1 MFHSKF
7 GDDVDREH
15 SKKSEKSESEDAT
28 GNSDGRKQEMNE
40 ERENDMTSDDIC
52 DKTEKDSP
60 FSDENPC
67 RTFFAEL
74 DEITKKCKVPVENRQ
89 WGYLFSDS
97 EEDEATE
104 ELSENEDEYGEITG
118 DDKETTD
125 SEFYDTDLDDPPP
138 KTSTEG
144 KKVVYNENTL
154 PLEHHTNALYGTER
168 LILYVRKIHKFSLF
182 IPSIKKWI

>member
-7 GDDVDREH
+7 DSNISNESETGDDVDREH

-28 GNSDGRKQEMNE
+28 GNSDRRKQEMNE
-40 ERENDMTSDDIC
+40 ERENDKTSDDIC

-60 FSDENPC
+60 LSDDNPC
-67 RTFFAEL
+67 RTFFEEL
-74 DEITKKCKVPVENRQ
+74 DEITKKFKVPVESRQ

-104 ELSENEDEYGEITG
+104 EQSGDEDEYGEITG

-144 KKVVYNENTL
+144 KKIIYSENTFSSQ
-154 PLEHHTNALYGTER
+154 HHTYIFYYT
-168 LILYVRKIHKFSLF
+168 
-182 IPSIKKWI
+182 

>member
-7 GDDVDREH
+7 DSNISNESETGDDVDREH
-15 SKKSEKSESEDAT
+15 SKKSEESESEDAT
-28 GNSDGRKQEMNE
+28 GSSDGRKQQMGD
-40 ERENDMTSDDIC
+40 ERENDKTSDDIC

-60 FSDENPC
+60 LSGDNPC
-67 RTFFAEL
+67 RTFFEEL
-74 DEITKKCKVPVENRQ
+74 DEITKKCKVPVESRQ

-104 ELSENEDEYGEITG
+104 EQSGDEDEYDEMTG

-138 KTSTEG
+138 KPSTEG
-144 KKVVYNENTL
+144 KKTVYNENTF
-154 PLEHHTNALYGTER
+154 PSQHHTTIFYYT
-168 LILYVRKIHKFSLF
+168 
-182 IPSIKKWI
+182 

>member
-7 GDDVDREH
+7 DSNIPNESETGDDVREH
-15 SKKSEKSESEDAT
+15 SKESEKSGSEDAT
-28 GNSDGRKQEMNE
+28 GNSDRRKQEMNE
-40 ERENDMTSDDIC
+40 ERENDKTRDDIC

-60 FSDENPC
+60 LSGDNPC
-67 RTFFAEL
+67 RTFFEEL
-74 DEITKKCKVPVENRQ
+74 DEITKKCKVPVENSQ

-104 ELSENEDEYGEITG
+104 ELSENEDEYGEMTG

-138 KTSTEG
+138 KTTTEG
-144 KKVVYNENTL
+144 KKIVYNENTFL
-154 PLEHHTNALYGTER
+154 SQHHTY
-168 LILYVRKIHKFSLF
+168 IYF
-182 IPSIKKWI
+182 IIPRA

>member
-7 GDDVDREH
+7 DSNISNESETGDDVREH

-28 GNSDGRKQEMNE
+28 GNSDRRKQEMNE
-40 ERENDMTSDDIC
+40 ERENDKTSNDIC

-60 FSDENPC
+60 FSDDNPC
-67 RTFFAEL
+67 RTFFEEL
-74 DEITKKCKVPVENRQ
+74 DEITKKCKVPVENSQ

-104 ELSENEDEYGEITG
+104 ELSENEDEYGEMTG

-138 KTSTEG
+138 KPSTEG
-144 KKVVYNENTL
+144 KKIVYNENTF
-154 PLEHHTNALYGTER
+154 PSQHHTNIFYYT
-168 LILYVRKIHKFSLF
+168 
-182 IPSIKKWI
+182 

>member
-7 GDDVDREH
+7 DSNIPNESETEDDVREH
-15 SKKSEKSESEDAT
+15 SKESEKSESEDAT
-28 GNSDGRKQEMNE
+28 GNSDRRKQEMNE
-40 ERENDMTSDDIC
+40 ERENDKTSDDIC

-60 FSDENPC
+60 FSDDNPC
-67 RTFFAEL
+67 RTFFEEL
-74 DEITKKCKVPVENRQ
+74 DEITKKCQVPVENSQ

-104 ELSENEDEYGEITG
+104 ELSENEDEYDEMTG

-144 KKVVYNENTL
+144 KKIVYNENTF
-154 PLEHHTNALYGTER
+154 PSQHHTYIFYYT
-168 LILYVRKIHKFSLF
+168 
-182 IPSIKKWI
+182 